1 MDLTVLE
8 IGVAALTFFVA
19 QTVKGV
25 TGFGAGLVTLPVL
38 MALLPPDEAILLL
51 VSVDLV
57 TGAWL
62 VKDVFPRIARRLVA
76 VMIGFT
82 VIGQLLGTMILFS
95 IDARMTAQLLG
106 VVVLLMGARFTWRPV
121 VEGRGEIPHLP
132 TQHRGLLG
140 QSALAGFC
148 SGLMRGT
155 VGAGGPP
162 LVVFMRYHF
171 VDGFARAQ
179 LLAILFVSELAL
191 AGMLL
196 AHGTEPGVFRLTPL
210 VLLPGLAGSR
220 FGAWL
225 AGRASR
231 VAFGRATGLILV
243 LAGIALVL
251 E

>member
-1 MDLTVLE
+1 MDLDLLQ
-8 IGVAALTFFVA
+8 IGLASLAFFVA

-38 MALLPPDEAILLL
+38 MALLPPEEAILLL
-51 VSVDLV
+51 VSVDLI
-57 TGAWL
+57 TGTWL
-62 VKDVFPRIARRLVA
+62 LRDVYRRIAIRLVA
-76 VMIGFT
+76 VMVATT
-82 VIGQLLGTMILFS
+82 VVGQLIGTQILFTL
-95 IDARMTAQLLG
+95 DAHLTAQLLG

-121 VEGRGEIPHLP
+121 VAGRGEIPHLP
-132 TQHRGLLG
+132 TRHRHLLG
-140 QSALAGFC
+140 QAALAGFV

-162 LVVFMRYHF
+162 LVVFTRYHF
-171 VDGFARAQ
+171 VDAFSRAQ
-179 LLAILFVSELAL
+179 LIAILFLSEVAL
-191 AGMLL
+191 AWMLL
-196 AHGTEPGVFRLTPL
+196 AHGTTPGVFRLTPL
-210 VLLPGLAGSR
+210 MLVPGLLGSR

-231 VAFGRATGLILV
+231 EVFGRTTGLILV